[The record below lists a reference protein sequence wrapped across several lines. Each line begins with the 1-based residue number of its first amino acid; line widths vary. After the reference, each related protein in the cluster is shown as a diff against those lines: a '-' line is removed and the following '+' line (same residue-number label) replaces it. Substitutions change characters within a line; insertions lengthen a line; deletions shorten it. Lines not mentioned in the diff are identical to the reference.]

1 MIGDNKSVY
10 DRLKQLNIT
19 LPPMTAPVA
28 AFVPFARSGKMLFLS
43 GHIAKRDGK
52 PWTGKLGAQLS
63 TADGKQAAR
72 GIAVDLIGTLQAAC
86 ENLDNVS
93 RIVKLMVL
101 VNSAPDFTE
110 QHLVANGASELLLD
124 VFGEA
129 GTHARTAFGVA
140 QIPFGACVEIDLV
153 AEMK

>member
-1 MIGDNKSVY
+1 MSVY

-19 LPPMTAPVA
+19 LPSITAPVA
-28 AFVPFARSGKMLFLS
+28 AFVPFVRSGKLVFLS

-52 PWTGKLGAQLS
+52 PWAGKLGAQLN

-72 GIAVDLIGTLQAAC
+72 GIAIDLIGTLQAAC

-93 RIVKLMVL
+93 RIVKLMIL

-110 QHLVANGASELLLD
+110 QHLVANGASELFVE

-129 GTHARTAFGVA
+129 GAHARTAFGVA

>member
-1 MIGDNKSVY
+1 MTVY

-28 AFVPFARSGKMLFLS
+28 AFVPFVRSGKLLFLS

-72 GIAVDLIGTLQAAC
+72 GIAIDLIGTLQAAC
-86 ENLDNVS
+86 ENLDDIS
-93 RIVKLMVL
+93 RIVKLMIL
-101 VNSAPDFTE
+101 VNSAPEFTE
-110 QHLVANGASELLLD
+110 QHLVANGASELFID

-129 GTHARTAFGVA
+129 GSHARTAFGVA
-140 QIPFGACVEIDLV
+140 QTPFGACVEIDLV